1 MTSLH
6 SLFLH
11 ERLQQ
16 VSASCA
22 VSSPPP
28 GSALALLIQGSVVV
42 GNYSYNRSCVVL
54 TDDVAPDEEGH
65 LTHGVSGLGSANSLT
80 SC

>member
-1 MTSLH
+1 MTSLL

-28 GSALALLIQGSVVV
+28 GSALALLIQGSVH
-42 GNYSYNRSCVVL
+42 YTNRSFVVL

-65 LTHGVSGLGSANSLT
+65 LTHSVSGLDSANSLT